1 MRTIIIMKQI
11 GKEIQ
16 INNQG
21 RETLDKKKKT
31 YCLSAFCSISFFA
44 FVSPVHLSVF
54 GFRLLSRRE
63 LIVS

>member
-21 RETLDKKKKT
+21 RETLDKKKKKSKKS
-31 YCLSAFCSISFFA
+31 LSFRPFISMFLVFFCHGESS
-44 FVSPVHLSVF
+44 
-54 GFRLLSRRE
+54 
-63 LIVS
+63 

>member
-21 RETLDKKKKT
+21 RETLDKNKKKILIRFHSS
-31 YCLSAFCSISFFA
+31 LSFRPFISMFLGLDFC
-44 FVSPVHLSVF
+44 H
-54 GFRLLSRRE
+54 RE
-63 LIVS
+63 SS